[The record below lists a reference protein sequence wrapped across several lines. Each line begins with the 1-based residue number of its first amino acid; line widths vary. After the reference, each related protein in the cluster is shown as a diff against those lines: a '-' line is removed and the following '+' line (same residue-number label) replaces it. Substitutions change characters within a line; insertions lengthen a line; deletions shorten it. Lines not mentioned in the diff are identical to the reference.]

1 MKDRVKLVRKQ
12 EGLTQADFG
21 ASLGVS
27 RATIAS
33 IESGR
38 QAINDTFI
46 RLLCLKFDI
55 DESWLRTGQGEMY
68 VNISRDDEIITAVS
82 EIFDGEDQFKK
93 DLISV
98 LVKLPEEHW
107 SVLAEFA
114 AEMLKKQEER
124 NKKDQGD

>member
-1 MKDRVKLVRKQ
+1 
-12 EGLTQADFG
+12 
-21 ASLGVS
+21 
-27 RATIAS
+27 
-33 IESGR
+33 
-38 QAINDTFI
+38 
-46 RLLCLKFDI
+46 
-55 DESWLRTGQGEMY
+55 MY

>member
-46 RLLCLKFDI
+46 RLLCLKFNV

>member
-46 RLLCLKFDI
+46 RLLCLKFDV
-55 DESWLRTGQGEMY
+55 DENWLRTGQGEMY

>member
-1 MKDRVKLVRKQ
+1 MEDRVKLVRKQ

-46 RLLCLKFDI
+46 RLLCLNFDI
-55 DESWLRTGQGEMY
+55 DENWLRTGQGEMY

-114 AEMLKKQEER
+114 AEMLKKQQER

>member
-68 VNISRDDEIITAVS
+68 VNISRDEEIITAVS